1 MGDGLPLLPS
11 LSCWTHPQSPGEGET
26 RMVSRQPI
34 AERARRADLDVNRRR
49 ARPAPYVEREVPYC
63 QVWPQ
68 LTTGVAQPGR
78 QSQRPRP
85 SADAHPPAWAH
96 YGCVSLLADGPSE
109 PGQHLGERP
118 VRPTSDHAGFTVD
131 CDERHV
137 GLEEGPSDERRCPDD
152 LRVWPHWAVDV
163 TNERP
168 RS

>member
-11 LSCWTHPQSPGEGET
+11 LSCWTHPQSPGESET

-85 SADAHPPAWAH
+85 SADAHPQPGPTTVASPCWPMVPPNRASTLGSAQFDRPPTTLASLSTAMNATLAWGKGRRTNAGAPTISA
-96 YGCVSLLADGPSE
+96 YG
-109 PGQHLGERP
+109 
-118 VRPTSDHAGFTVD
+118 PT
-131 CDERHV
+131 
-137 GLEEGPSDERRCPDD
+137 GLSM
-152 LRVWPHWAVDV
+152 
-163 TNERP
+163 
-168 RS
+168 